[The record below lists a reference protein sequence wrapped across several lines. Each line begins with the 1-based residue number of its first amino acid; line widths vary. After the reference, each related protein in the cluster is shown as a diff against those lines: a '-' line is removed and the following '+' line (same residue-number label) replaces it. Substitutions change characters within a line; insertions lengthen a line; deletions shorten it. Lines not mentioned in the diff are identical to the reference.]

1 MAKIFL
7 DTNYFI
13 DFAERDKTDLL
24 EKLEGNKLYISV
36 FSVLVLAY
44 VYKYK
49 IPNNKIK
56 VLIKKISLSPL
67 NKTVLELAFDGPTDD
82 LEDNIQLLSAAKNDC
97 DIFLTNDKNILKMK
111 FFGKVKIVSEL

>member
-13 DFAERDKTDLL
+13 DFAERNKIDLL
-24 EKLEGNKLYISV
+24 GKLEGNKLYISI

-56 VLIKKISLSPL
+56 ILITKISLSPL
-67 NKTVLELAFDGPTDD
+67 NKTILELAFDGPTGD
-82 LEDNIQLLSAAKNDC
+82 LEDNIQLLSAAKSDC
-97 DIFLTNDKNILKMK
+97 DIFLTNDKKILKMK
-111 FFGKVKIVSEL
+111 FFGKAKIISEL

>member
-13 DFAERDKTDLL
+13 DFAERKKTNLL
-24 EKLEGNKLYISV
+24 EKLEGNKLCIST

-44 VYKYK
+44 IYKYK

-56 VLIKKISLSPL
+56 TLTKKIYLTPL
-67 NKTVLELAFDGPTDD
+67 NKAVLELAFDGPTSD
-82 LEDNIQLLSAAKNDC
+82 LEDNIQLFSAAKSDC
-97 DIFLTNDKNILKMK
+97 DIFLTNDKEILKMK
-111 FFGKVKIVSEL
+111 FFGKAKIISEL

>member
-13 DFAERDKTDLL
+13 DFAERNKTDLL
-24 EKLEGNKLYISV
+24 EKLEGNKLYIST
-36 FSVLVLAY
+36 FSVLILAY

-56 VLIKKISLSPL
+56 LLIKKVALSPL
-67 NKTVLELAFDGPTDD
+67 NKSVLETAFDGPTSD
-82 LEDNIQLLSAAKNDC
+82 LEDNIQLLSAAKSNC
-97 DIFLTNDKNILKMK
+97 DVFLTNDKNVLKMK
-111 FFGKVKIVSEL
+111 FFGNAKILSEL

>member
-13 DFAERDKTDLL
+13 DFAERNKTNLL
-24 EKLEGNKLYISV
+24 IKLEGNRLYISI

-56 VLIKKISLSPL
+56 ILINKISPLPL
-67 NKTVLELAFDGPTDD
+67 NKSILETAIDGPTDD
-82 LEDNIQLLSAAKNDC
+82 LEDNIQLLSAAKSDC
-97 DIFLTNDKNILKMK
+97 DVFLTNDKNILKMK
-111 FFGKVKIVSEL
+111 FFGKTKIASEL